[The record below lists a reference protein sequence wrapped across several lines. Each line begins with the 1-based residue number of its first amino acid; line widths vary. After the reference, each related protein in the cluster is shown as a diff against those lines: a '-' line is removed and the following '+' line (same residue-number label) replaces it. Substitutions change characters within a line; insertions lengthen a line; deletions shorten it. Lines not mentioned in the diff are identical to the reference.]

1 MDGIETYVQMVGRVA
16 AAMYNAPDPNDPD
29 APSDPWPPSHLNDL
43 AWWMTRAQAAVHTI
57 REM

>member
-29 APSDPWPPSHLNDL
+29 APSDPWPPIAPERSCVVDDPRTSSRTH
-43 AWWMTRAQAAVHTI
+43 H
-57 REM
+57 